1 VALVSWRRSLQY
13 GGSSALLVALL
24 AGVLVFANL
33 ISNNHYRRVDTT
45 AAGLYTLSPQTVKV
59 LGELTE
65 PVHAT
70 AYFEPDT
77 PAEHEA
83 TQLFEQCRAVTRKFD
98 YRFVDPDKHPAE
110 AQRHNITD
118 YNTTLL
124 NQGDREIR
132 LTGYEE
138 SDLTSGLIRVTRA
151 IRRQIR
157 FTSGHGERPLR
168 GLDRD
173 GLDSVARALE
183 GQGFETSELLLL
195 EAGAVPK
202 DTDVLVMAGPRKPLL
217 PEEIK
222 AVSDY
227 LAQGGNVVLLADP
240 DSTADLST
248 LLDPWGIK
256 TPNEVIIDPTSRMF
270 GGDFTVPLVSQ
281 YPPHGITKGF
291 NLAAFFPVARPI
303 EEEHRDGITQ
313 TVIARTGPDAWG
325 ETDIQSSQVAF
336 DDGDTKGPVA
346 VMVLAERAAKQGATA
361 PAEGDAAGGTDAKT
375 AVAATTAPPAA
386 HDGRLLVAGDADFP
400 TNQWFGF
407 SGNGDLFLNAVT
419 WMAKEEGLVS
429 IRPKEHTPQAL
440 ALTPIQG
447 ATLFYGFV
455 AALPLIAL
463 TGAFGVWR
471 WRRAL

>member
-13 GGSSALLVALL
+13 GGSSALLVAML

-33 ISNNHYRRVDTT
+33 ISSNHYRRADTT
-45 AAGLYTLSPQTVKV
+45 ASGLYTLSPQTVKI
-59 LGELTE
+59 LGELDE
-65 PVHAT
+65 PLHAT
-70 AYFEPDT
+70 AFFEPDT
-77 PAEHEA
+77 PAQQEA
-83 TQLFEQCRAVTRKFD
+83 TQLFEQCRAASRQFD

-110 AQRHNITD
+110 AQRHNITQ

-124 NQGDREIR
+124 AQGEREVKIAGF
-132 LTGYEE
+132 TE
-138 SDLTSGLIRVTRA
+138 SDLTSGLIRVTRET
-151 IRRQIR
+151 RRQIR

-173 GLDSVARALE
+173 GFDSAARALE

-202 DTDVLVMAGPRKPLL
+202 DTDVLVVAGPRKPLL

-222 AVSDY
+222 ALNDY
-227 LAQGGNVVLLADP
+227 LDRGGSMVLLADP
-240 DSTADLST
+240 DSTADFSA

-256 TPNEVIIDPTSRMF
+256 TPQEVIIDPTSRLV
-270 GGDFTVPLVSQ
+270 GVDFTVPVVSQ
-281 YPPHGITKGF
+281 YPPNEITEGF
-291 NLAAFFPVARPI
+291 NLACIFPVCRPVQ
-303 EEEHRDGITQ
+303 EEERAGVTQ

-325 ETDIQSSQVAF
+325 ETDIQSSEVAF

-346 VMVLAERAAKQGATA
+346 VMVLAEREAQEPATETAEEASADSADQEAKAAEVPTPS
-361 PAEGDAAGGTDAKT
+361 PASG
-375 AVAATTAPPAA
+375 
-386 HDGRLLVAGDADFP
+386 GRLLVAGDADFP

-419 WMAKEEGLVS
+419 WLAKEEGLVS
-429 IRPKEHTPQAL
+429 IRPKETAAQVL
-440 ALTPIQG
+440 ALTPVQG

-455 AALPLIAL
+455 AAMPLAALIA
-463 TGAFGVWR
+463 AFGVWR

>member
-1 VALVSWRRSLQY
+1 MSWRRSLQY
-13 GGSSALLVALL
+13 GGSSALLVVLL

-70 AYFEPDT
+70 AFFEPDT
-77 PAEHEA
+77 PAQREA
-83 TQLFEQCRAVTRKFD
+83 TQLFEQCRAVTRQFD

-110 AQRHNITD
+110 AQRHKITQ
-118 YNTTLL
+118 YNTILL
-124 NQGDREIR
+124 TQGEREVRI
-132 LTGYEE
+132 TAFTE
-138 SDLTSGLIRVTRA
+138 SEITSGLIRVTRET
-151 IRRQIR
+151 RRQIR

-168 GLDRD
+168 GFDRD

-195 EAGAVPK
+195 EAGAVPT
-202 DTDVLVMAGPRKPLL
+202 DTDVLVVAGPRKPLL
-217 PEEIK
+217 PEEI
-222 AVSDY
+222 AALADY
-227 LAQGGNVVLLADP
+227 LDRGGNVVILADP
-240 DSTADLST
+240 DSTSDLAA
-248 LLDPWGIK
+248 LLEPWGIA
-256 TPNEVIIDPTSRMF
+256 TPEKVIIDPTSRMF

-281 YPPHGITKGF
+281 YPPHEITEGF

-303 EEEHRDGITQ
+303 EEEKRAGVTQ

-325 ETDIQSSQVAF
+325 ESDIKSSEVAF
-336 DDGDTKGPVA
+336 DDGDSQGPVA
-346 VMVLAERAAKQGATA
+346 VMVLAERRGEDAVTEPEEGSAADVADHETGSAETTSSPAGQG
-361 PAEGDAAGGTDAKT
+361 
-375 AVAATTAPPAA
+375 
-386 HDGRLLVAGDADFP
+386 GRLLVAGDADFP

-419 WMAKEEGLVS
+419 WLAKEEGLVS
-429 IRPKEHTPQAL
+429 IRAKEHTPQTL

-447 ATLFYGFV
+447 ATLFYVFV
-455 AALPLIAL
+455 AGMPLVAL